1 MKIVFMGTPEFAV
14 PVLES
19 LINEYKV
26 SLVVTQ
32 PDKEVGRKRILTPS
46 PIKEVALK
54 NNIEVFQPKK
64 IREDYQKIVDL
75 QPNLIITCS
84 YGQIIPKEIL
94 DCPKLG
100 CINVHASLLPR
111 LRGGAPLQHA
121 IIDGEKESGITIM
134 YMDEHMDTGDI
145 ISTIKY
151 ELKSDETYK
160 SLHDTL
166 SPMGAKLLM
175 DTLPSIINGTNPRT
189 KQDEEEAT
197 YAYTIK
203 REEERIDFNKSVTS
217 VDNLVRGLF
226 DHPYANFTFNGE
238 EHKIVKGHFEK
249 KDNTTPGKIVIPNK
263 KSMGIE
269 CADGIY
275 FIDNI
280 KPFGKKEMDITSYL
294 NGLNIE
300 DFNGKIVNC

>member
-19 LINEYKV
+19 LIANYNV

-32 PDKEVGRKRILTPS
+32 PDKEVGRKRVLTPS

-54 NNIEVFQPKK
+54 NNIEVFQPRK
-64 IREDYQKIVDL
+64 IREDYQRIIEL
-75 QPNLIITCS
+75 QPDLIITCA
-84 YGQIIPKEIL
+84 YGQIIPKVVL

-166 SPMGAKLLM
+166 SPLGAKLLM
-175 DTLPSIINGTNPRT
+175 VTLPSIINGTNPRVT
-189 KQDEEEAT
+189 QDDKCLH
-197 YAYTIK
+197 YQK
-203 REEERIDFNKSVTS
+203 RRRKNRF
-217 VDNLVRGLF
+217 
-226 DHPYANFTFNGE
+226 
-238 EHKIVKGHFEK
+238 
-249 KDNTTPGKIVIPNK
+249 
-263 KSMGIE
+263 
-269 CADGIY
+269 
-275 FIDNI
+275 
-280 KPFGKKEMDITSYL
+280 
-294 NGLNIE
+294 
-300 DFNGKIVNC
+300 